1 MKVIL
6 REESNKEVKK
16 QGMVAGVIYGNGIE
30 PSKIKVDRKDFHKT
44 YEKMGQSA
52 VFACEFAGETHKVYI
67 KDLQREILTPEK
79 IMHFD
84 LLRVS
89 ANDKIHAKIQ
99 IHIIGKEL
107 LEGKG
112 YVVQQMTHEIDCKY
126 PIDETPSDIEYDL
139 SKASVGDTILLSDLE
154 IPSYLEVQNDHDGDV
169 HDQVI
174 VSVSH
179 PKVKLEVEDDSSSE
193 PTQFVAEKE

>member
-30 PSKIKVDRKDFHKT
+30 PSKIKVDRKEFHKT

-52 VFACEFAGETHKVYI
+52 VFPCEFEGKTHKVYI

-89 ANDKIHAKIQ
+89 ASDKIHAKIQ

-112 YVVQQMTHEIDCKY
+112 YVVQQTTHEIDCKY
-126 PIDETPSDIEYDL
+126 PIDESPSDIEYDL
-139 SKASVGDTILLSDLE
+139 SGASVGDTILLSDLK
-154 IPSYLEVQNDHDGDV
+154 IPSYLEVQNDHGDDQ
-169 HDQVI
+169 DQVI

-179 PKVKLEVEDDSSSE
+179 PKVKTETEDEEVNE